1 MPKRPTVQPRERR
14 NSGQNLVGISIF
26 DQALSSQKR
35 LPLAMILVANE
46 EYPMAHLMREMFFE
60 NHLIAHQI
68 LSFAWHFWHFQLV
81 GLILGLIG
89 LGLLVLFW
97 SKTQLPSDHF
107 AVLAFALFG
116 TWLMVGSALQIVS
129 VLI

>member
-1 MPKRPTVQPRERR
+1 
-14 NSGQNLVGISIF
+14 
-26 DQALSSQKR
+26 
-35 LPLAMILVANE
+35 
-46 EYPMAHLMREMFFE
+46 MAHLLREMLFD

-68 LSFAWHFWHFQLV
+68 LNFAWHFWSFHLV

-97 SKTQLPSDHF
+97 NKTQLPSDQF
-107 AVLAFALFG
+107 AVVAFALFG
-116 TWLMVGSALQIVS
+116 SWLMAGSALQIVS

>member
-1 MPKRPTVQPRERR
+1 
-14 NSGQNLVGISIF
+14 
-26 DQALSSQKR
+26 
-35 LPLAMILVANE
+35 MILVANE
-46 EYPMAHLMREMFFE
+46 EYPMAHLLREMLFD
-60 NHLIAHQI
+60 NHLTAHQI
-68 LSFAWHFWHFQLV
+68 LNFAWHFWHFQLV

-107 AVLAFALFG
+107 AVFAFALFG
-116 TWLMVGSALQIVS
+116 TWLMVGSALQIAS

>member
-1 MPKRPTVQPRERR
+1 
-14 NSGQNLVGISIF
+14 
-26 DQALSSQKR
+26 
-35 LPLAMILVANE
+35 MILVANE
-46 EYPMAHLMREMFFE
+46 EYPMAHLLREMLFD

-68 LSFAWHFWHFQLV
+68 LSFAWNFWHFQLV

-97 SKTQLPSDHF
+97 SKSQLPSDHF

-116 TWLMVGSALQIVS
+116 TWLVVGSALQIAT